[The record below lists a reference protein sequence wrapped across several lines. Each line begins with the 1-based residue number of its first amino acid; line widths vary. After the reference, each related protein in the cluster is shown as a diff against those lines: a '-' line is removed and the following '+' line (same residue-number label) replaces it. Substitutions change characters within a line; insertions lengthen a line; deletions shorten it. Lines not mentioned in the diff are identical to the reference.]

1 VDEEVRPPVG
11 LAASIPLRGALAKL
25 RGGEFGH
32 FVARMPPPEQSAWAK
47 VERSRSLPL
56 PPDTVPF
63 IKPRACAAPLLK
75 NIAAII
81 GALFKRIQSGNEFY

>member
-1 VDEEVRPPVG
+1 M
-11 LAASIPLRGALAKL
+11 
-25 RGGEFGH
+25 RGGEFEH
-32 FVARMPPPEQSAWAK
+32 FVARMPLPGQSAWAK

-56 PPDTVPF
+56 PPDTAPF

-81 GALFKRIQSGNEFY
+81 GALLKRIQSGNEFY